1 MRPYKIQY
9 FLAHGTKIAAVGGA
23 LILGAVVAWTCGDFS
38 FWGIVAVLAALALG
52 AILGMLFLWP
62 LILVVCSFL
71 NGQPFREGDW
81 VRILVGPHRD
91 RVVRVYQVWK
101 ERDEVR
107 VELGEQEA
115 KDVKDVFSNVEV
127 CRERDA

>member
-1 MRPYKIQY
+1 MRLYKIQY
-9 FLAHGTKIAAVGGA
+9 FLAYGIKLAAGGGA
-23 LILGAVVAWTCGDFS
+23 LISGTMAAWTCGSFS
-38 FWGIVAVLAALALG
+38 FWAVVATLGASALG
-52 AILGMLFLWP
+52 AIFGMLFLWP
-62 LILVVCSFL
+62 LIVVICSFL

-101 ERDEVR
+101 ERDEVL

-115 KDVKDVFSNVEV
+115 KDVKDVFWNVEV